1 MIVMMVMTVIMMMPA
16 NDERMLQNR
25 EGSFV
30 LMLMVLMVSM
40 ILILIL
46 MVQTVVTMKGCCRT
60 EKAADTNAG
69 CLDPATAA

>member
-60 EKAADTNAG
+60 EAADTNAG

>member
-40 ILILIL
+40 ILIL

-60 EKAADTNAG
+60 EAADTNAG